1 MLNVC
6 ESISFLF
13 FCFFVSLD
21 IILSWRAHHDDRFPN
36 LPKFDYRSAK
46 TSNNAVASMSLTV
59 TSQSPS
65 LFYFSFSLPS
75 FHPYDL
81 KLRIKTQVM
90 CFNRKHAQQIY
101 GKEKKTALGG
111 KKNLDSDLCVV
122 YIGIWWL
129 SFSNENVKVALAR
142 LDLEILI
149 IFSS

>member
-1 MLNVC
+1 
-6 ESISFLF
+6 
-13 FCFFVSLD
+13 
-21 IILSWRAHHDDRFPN
+21 
-36 LPKFDYRSAK
+36 
-46 TSNNAVASMSLTV
+46 
-59 TSQSPS
+59 
-65 LFYFSFSLPS
+65 
-75 FHPYDL
+75 
-81 KLRIKTQVM
+81 M